1 MVASLDESCLLI
13 RASFEASVLAAR
25 HPPRL
30 THASKKLVHALACP
44 PGSPLAGTLTL
55 SRWRAMP
62 LPRALPATAPEH
74 EMREDIFGYEVAPA
88 GTPPLVEWYVNFA
101 DRSLFV
107 AYGGPLLAQ
116 DEMQV
121 AEHPALG
128 SLREALKASADPRLA
143 PLTRDD
149 DGPTPVL
156 IRGVERRCAI
166 DTEPDLL
173 AGRIQGLYGNNFARA
188 RPDAIRSAVTVLRPP
203 TITNLLAIE
212 APPGGRG
219 RYARRE
225 IEDVLVTAYTGF
237 RAARIESAL
246 ELEKETAGVAVHTG
260 HWGTG
265 AYGGNRVLMALL
277 QRLAARLA
285 GVDRLVFHT
294 FDAEGSRAWEQARDV
309 EQRLAPVGASV
320 AVPELMG
327 AIEAAGFTWGVSD
340 GN

>member
-1 MVASLDESCLLI
+1 MTAAVVDPSPLI
-13 RASFEASVLAAR
+13 RATFEASDLATR
-25 HPPRL
+25 HPPKL
-30 THASKKLVHALACP
+30 THANKKLVHSLACP
-44 PGSPLAGTLTL
+44 PGAPHGGTLTL
-55 SRWRAMP
+55 SRWRAM
-62 LPRALPATAPEH
+62 LPAAAPGH
-74 EMREDIFGYEVAPA
+74 EMREDVFGYDVAPA
-88 GTPPLVEWYVNFA
+88 GSRPVVEWYVNFA
-101 DRSLFV
+101 DRYLFA

-128 SLREALKASADPRLA
+128 SLREALKASGDPRLA

-203 TITNLLAIE
+203 TITNILAIE
-212 APPGGRG
+212 APPGGTG
-219 RYARRE
+219 RYTLRE

-237 RAARIESAL
+237 RAAEIESS
-246 ELEKETAGVAVHTG
+246 LEKDSPAVTVHTG

-285 GVDRLVFHT
+285 QVDRLVFHT
-294 FDAEGSRAWEQARDV
+294 FDAEGSRAWEQAREV
-309 EQRLAPVGASV
+309 EQKLAPAGATV
-320 AVPELMG
+320 EVMKLIG
-327 AIEAAGFTWGVSD
+327 AIESAGFSWGVSD

>member
-1 MVASLDESCLLI
+1 MAVLLDESYLLV
-13 RASFEASVLAAR
+13 RASFDASELAAR

-30 THASKKLVHALACP
+30 THANKKLVHALACP
-44 PGSPLAGTLTL
+44 AGAPLSGTLTV

-62 LPRALPATAPEH
+62 LPTAVPAAAPEH
-74 EMREDIFGYEVAPA
+74 EMREDIFGYEAAPKGA
-88 GTPPLVEWYVNFA
+88 RPLVEWYVNFA

-128 SLREALKASADPRLA
+128 SLREALKASGDPRLS

-149 DGPTPVL
+149 AGPTPVL

-173 AGRIQGLYGNNFARA
+173 AGRIRGLYGNNFSRA
-188 RPDAIRSAVTVLRPP
+188 SADIVRGAVTVLRPP

-212 APPGGRG
+212 APPGGAG
-219 RYARRE
+219 RYARGE
-225 IEDVLVTAYTGF
+225 IEDVLATAYTGF
-237 RAARIESAL
+237 RAAMIEAG
-246 ELEKETAGVAVHTG
+246 KESETPMVVVHTG

-277 QRLAARLA
+277 QRIAARLA
-285 GVDRLVFHT
+285 GIDRLVFHT
-294 FDAEGSRAWEQARDV
+294 FDAEGSRAWEQAGEIESAVAPAGATV
-309 EQRLAPVGASV
+309 ETAALV
-320 AVPELMG
+320 G
-327 AIEAAGFTWGVSD
+327 AIESKGFTWGVSD

>member
-1 MVASLDESCLLI
+1 MAAPLDESCLLL
-13 RASFEASVLAAR
+13 RAAFEARELAIK

-30 THASKKLVHALACP
+30 THANKKLVHALACP
-44 PGSPLAGTLTL
+44 PDAPLAGTITL

-62 LPRALPATAPEH
+62 LPTTLPAAAPEH
-74 EMREDIFGYEVAPA
+74 EMREDVFGYESVPA
-88 GTPPLVEWYVNFA
+88 GTRPLVEWYVNFA

-128 SLREALKASADPRLA
+128 SLREALKASNDPRLA
-143 PLTRDD
+143 PLTRDN
-149 DGPTPVL
+149 DGPTPIL
-156 IRGVERRCAI
+156 LRGVERRCAI

-188 RPDAIRSAVTVLRPP
+188 RPDAIRSAVTVLQPP
-203 TITNLLAIE
+203 TITNLLAME
-212 APPGGRG
+212 APPGGNG
-219 RYARRE
+219 RYAQRE
-225 IEDVLVTAYTGF
+225 IEDVLTTAYTGF
-237 RAARIESAL
+237 RAAEIESAL
-246 ELEKETAGVAVHTG
+246 EAESPTVTVHTG

-277 QRLAARLA
+277 QRIAARLA
-285 GVDRLVFHT
+285 GLDRLVFHT
-294 FDAEGSRAWEQARDV
+294 FDAEGSRAWEQARDL
-309 EQRLAPVGASV
+309 EQELAAPGASV
-320 AVPELMG
+320 DITMLIG
-327 AIEAAGFTWGVSD
+327 AIESRGFTWGVSD

>member
-1 MVASLDESCLLI
+1 MAASLDESCLLI
-13 RASFEASVLAAR
+13 RASFEASALATT
-25 HPPRL
+25 HPPKL
-30 THASKKLVHALACP
+30 SHANKKLVLALACP

-62 LPRALPATAPEH
+62 LPATLPAALPEH
-74 EMREDIFGYEVAPA
+74 EMREDIFGYEAPPA
-88 GTPPLVEWYVNFA
+88 GTGPLVEWYVNFA

-143 PLTRDD
+143 PFTRDD

-166 DTEPDLL
+166 DTAPDLL

-188 RPDAIRSAVTVLRPP
+188 RPEAIRSAVTVLRPP
-203 TITNLLAIE
+203 TLTNLLAIE
-212 APPGGRG
+212 APPGGTG

-237 RAARIESAL
+237 RAAAIESAL
-246 ELEKETAGVAVHTG
+246 ETDSAAVVIHTG

-309 EQRLAPVGASV
+309 EQRLAKAGASV
-320 AVPELMG
+320 DITTLIG
-327 AIEAAGFTWGVSD
+327 AIESAGFTWGVSD